1 MNPGFRIDLKWV
13 EARGARSLESHFLAE
28 IGIEAAG
35 ATLTSNSSIQGG
47 RKRLRTRIRVSA
59 YHLAAWFVA
68 NWWRLR
74 WESEG
79 GGLSWEMSHRMGA
92 VGNGYLW
99 PDIEIRGG
107 HDAVRILATPF
118 LAEPVSQLRFLYDL
132 DRSVPAAEFED
143 AVKGLVASVA
153 ARLSDPIL
161 DCPDDLRELS
171 TAWKELEREMEDP
184 DATLL
189 RSLEARMGFDPE
201 EADSALLD
209 GLKEAAREVGNGA
222 IEEMAIASK
231 DSALEDLCALLETIP
246 TGGTP
251 LALSASE
258 SLSEAAADSER
269 TQARPWRRGV
279 DLARAARREWQAGDG
294 GLGNERL
301 AEICGVQ
308 RKWIREGA
316 DGTCPMSAGI
326 RGSSRSSELM
336 VSLNRRHPT
345 SRRFALARIIGDHIK
360 AKETERLLPITESHT
375 PRQQFQRAFATE
387 FLCPV
392 ESLKDFVG
400 NRPPDAD
407 LVVEAASRYEVSTML
422 IERAMINNEL
432 LPQGAWPV

>member
-1 MNPGFRIDLKWV
+1 
-13 EARGARSLESHFLAE
+13 
-28 IGIEAAG
+28 
-35 ATLTSNSSIQGG
+35 
-47 RKRLRTRIRVSA
+47 
-59 YHLAAWFVA
+59 
-68 NWWRLR
+68 
-74 WESEG
+74 
-79 GGLSWEMSHRMGA
+79 MGA
-92 VGNGYLW
+92 VGHGYLW
-99 PDIEIRGG
+99 PEIEIRGG

-118 LAEPVSQLRFLYDL
+118 LAEPVSRLRFLYDL

-153 ARLSDPIL
+153 ARLSNPIL
-161 DCPDDLRELS
+161 DCTDDVRELS

-201 EADSALLD
+201 EADAALLD
-209 GLKEAAREVGNGA
+209 GLKEAAREVGSGA
-222 IEEMAIASK
+222 IEEMATASK
-231 DSALEDLCALLETIP
+231 GSALEDLRTLLDTVP
-246 TGGTP
+246 SGGTP
-251 LALSASE
+251 LTLSASA
-258 SLSEAAADSER
+258 SLSEAAVASAR
-269 TQARPWRRGV
+269 TQVQPWRRGV
-279 DLARAARREWQAGDG
+279 DLAKVARREWQSGDD
-294 GLGNERL
+294 GLDDGQL
-301 AEICGVQ
+301 AEICGV
-308 RKWIREGA
+308 RGKWIREGA
-316 DGTCPMSAGI
+316 DVTGPMPAGI